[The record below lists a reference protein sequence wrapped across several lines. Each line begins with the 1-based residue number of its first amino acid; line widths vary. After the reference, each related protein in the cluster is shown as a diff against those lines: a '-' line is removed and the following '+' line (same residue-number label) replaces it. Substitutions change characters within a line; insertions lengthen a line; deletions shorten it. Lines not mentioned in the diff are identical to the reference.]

1 VPTPNSD
8 QQPAAPPLAAPS
20 SAVTAPRPASPP
32 RASGGSSVAPAL
44 FWQQLLASLAQRR
57 VIPVVGPDA
66 VIIEGD
72 LGPRPF
78 VEYVARRLED
88 MLELGA
94 SPETDHVSLHDVA
107 CRFVAERGG
116 QLDEDFYGTVKLA
129 TEGLA
134 AEPPPALRK
143 LARISAFNLY
153 VTTTFDGLLEQ
164 AIDDERFQGQHRTL
178 VRSYAPQKVEDL
190 PSSVAE
196 LSCPLVYHLLGR
208 MSPFPEYAVTEEDT
222 LEFIHTLQSENHRPN
237 LLLDGLCSNSLLI
250 IGNGYSDWLAR
261 FFLRIA
267 KRERLLVARSKTDI
281 VADSRARDDA
291 SLSHFLRHFNTQTK
305 IFAGGAIEFINELS
319 DRWSAQQATS
329 TPTPVVAVATNR
341 ADPVFISYASEDVAM
356 AQALADAIKSA
367 GLPVWFDR
375 RGGLEGGDDYDAK
388 IQDRIEHASFFVPIL
403 SPNVLTSERRYF
415 RKEWRIAADVAMR
428 AAPNLPFL
436 VPVRTG
442 QVPPDAPEV
451 PEAIRRA
458 HWMDLRPDSMDEI
471 VQRLRALYRE
481 YQLSR
486 QPA

>member
-1 VPTPNSD
+1 MPTPDID
-8 QQPAAPPLAAPS
+8 QQPAGS
-20 SAVTAPRPASPP
+20 STVPAAPRPAYVS
-32 RASGGSSVAPAL
+32 RGSGGSVAPAL

-66 VIIEGD
+66 VVIDGEF
-72 LGPRPF
+72 GPRPF
-78 VEYVARRLED
+78 VEYVARRLEE

-94 SPETDHVSLHDVA
+94 SPATERVTLHDVA

-129 TEGLA
+129 TEGLSV
-134 AEPPPALRK
+134 EPPPALRK

-164 AIDDERFQGQHRTL
+164 AIDEERFHGEHRTQ
-178 VRSYAPQKVEDL
+178 VRAYAPQKVEDL
-190 PSSVAE
+190 PAAVAD

-305 IFAGGAIEFINELS
+305 IFAGGAIEFIDELS
-319 DRWSAQQATS
+319 DRWTAQQGTA
-329 TPTPVVAVATNR
+329 PLQPVAAPVPDR
-341 ADPVFISYASEDVAM
+341 ADPVFISYASEDVAI
-356 AQALADAIKSA
+356 AQALAEAIRSA

-375 RGGLEGGDDYDAK
+375 SGGLEGGDDYDTK
-388 IQDRIEHASFFVPIL
+388 IQDRIEHASFFVPLL

-428 AAPNLPFL
+428 AAPNIPFM
-436 VPVRTG
+436 VPVRSG
-442 QVPPDAPEV
+442 QVPIDAPEL
-451 PEAIRRA
+451 PESIRRA
-458 HWMDLRPDSMDEI
+458 QWMELRRDSMDNV

-481 YQLSR
+481 YQLARST
-486 QPA
+486 A